1 MHSSS
6 RGSRT
11 KQPLSE
17 SLMARVN
24 AYVLAAGAAGVA
36 MIALA
41 QPSDAEIIFTPANAA
56 VPRNQHLSLDL
67 NHDGTPDF
75 GFFFR
80 GSAYHTFNATIYA
93 NPVSGG
99 GVIMAG
105 PGAGY
110 AAPLARG
117 FGIGPGRNFAI
128 GGSRRMERTHGF
140 DYEGPYYRR
149 AYGPWANQQNKY
161 LGVEFFID
169 GELHYG
175 WIRLTVTI
183 VEDELM
189 DATITG
195 YAYET
200 NPNQSIHAG
209 QLSDEASVSAKT
221 VPMASPSL
229 GALAV
234 GSLGLNLWRREDSSL
249 SASSSQKS
257 E

>member
-1 MHSSS
+1 MHSSP

-17 SLMARVN
+17 LLMTRVN
-24 AYVLAAGAAGVA
+24 AYALAAGAAGVA
-36 MIALA
+36 VIALG
-41 QPSDAEIIFTPANAA
+41 QPSDAEIVFTPANAA
-56 VPRNQHLSLDL
+56 VPRNERLSLDL

-75 GFFFR
+75 GFFFY
-80 GSAYHTFNATIYA
+80 GFAYHSFNATINA
-93 NPVSGG
+93 NPLSGG

-117 FGIGPGRNFAI
+117 FGIGPGRNFAV

-161 LGVEFFID
+161 LGVEFFIG

-200 NPNQSIHAG
+200 NANQSIHAG
-209 QLSDEASVSAKT
+209 ELSDEASVPAKT
-221 VPMASPSL
+221 VPMVSPSL
-229 GALAV
+229 GALAL
-234 GSLGLNLWRREDSSL
+234 GSLGLDLWRREDSSL
-249 SASSSQKS
+249 SVL
-257 E
+257 

>member
-1 MHSSS
+1 MAKLS
-6 RGSRT
+6 RASRAR
-11 KQPLSE
+11 QHLSAAFAKNI
-17 SLMARVN
+17 S
-24 AYVLAAGAAGVA
+24 AYAVAAGAAGVSLL
-36 MIALA
+36 ALSPPA
-41 QPSDAEIIFTPANAA
+41 EAEIVFTPANAA
-56 VPRNQHLSLDL
+56 VPRNERISLDL
-67 NHDGTPDF
+67 NHDGTPDL

-93 NPVSGG
+93 NPLSGG

-117 FGIGPGRNFAI
+117 FGIGPGRNFAV

-140 DYEGPYYRR
+140 NYEGPYYRR

-161 LGVEFFID
+161 LGVEFFVG

-175 WIRLTVTI
+175 WVRLTVTI
-183 VEDELM
+183 VEDQLM

-200 NPNQSIHAG
+200 NANQSIHAG
-209 QLSDEASVSAKT
+209 QLSDEASVPAKT

-229 GALAV
+229 GALAL
-234 GSLGLNLWRREDSSL
+234 GSTGFDLWRREESPL
-249 SASSSQKS
+249 AQ
-257 E
+257 